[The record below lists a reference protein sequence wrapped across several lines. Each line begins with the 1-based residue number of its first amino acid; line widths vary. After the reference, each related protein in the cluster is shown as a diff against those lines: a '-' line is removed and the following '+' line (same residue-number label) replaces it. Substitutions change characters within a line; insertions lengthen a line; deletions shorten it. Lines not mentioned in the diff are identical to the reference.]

1 MQVHPHIAA
10 LRSDRA
16 PQRAAQAA
24 IHDAREDWARE
35 PGASELL
42 AELEAYGRGAPFESC
57 PMLEAVFTGQGEAE
71 RLMDALSRH
80 YCTAMAANPIGHP
93 PFRNGFDGMA
103 SSILLA
109 RSERAQLMLQA
120 REPGDMHNAGH
131 VFSDA
136 TRFDA
141 VLAGEAEARIVR
153 KVSEQDGQACFA
165 EEKVSLRSCQ
175 RYAFDLSSEALVI
188 DKVARRLVVLRLMR
202 VDDEPQPGREYCAT
216 SGRMLHQSAATIAIS
231 RQETIV
237 ALLGRMGR
245 TDAAPAIADLA
256 RSSGD
261 MSLRWQAVRE
271 ALALDSATGFAL
283 LGEIARTADDPL
295 AHQAGALRAQLLET
309 YPELARLETA

>member
-1 MQVHPHIAA
+1 MQVHPDIAA

-16 PQRAAQAA
+16 PQRAAQAVIQGA
-24 IHDAREDWARE
+24 KQDWAQE

-42 AELEAYGRGAPFESC
+42 ADLEAYGRGAPFEC
-57 PMLEAVFTGQGEAE
+57 CAMLEAVFIGQGEAE

-80 YCTAMAANPIGHP
+80 YCKAMAANPIGQP

-109 RSERAQLMLQA
+109 RCERAQLMLQA
-120 REPGDMHNAGH
+120 REPGDMHHSGY

-153 KVSEQDGQACFA
+153 KVSEHDGQARFA
-165 EEKVSLRSCQ
+165 EEAVSLRPGQ
-175 RYAFDLSSEALVI
+175 RYAFDLSSDTLVI
-188 DKVARRLVVLRLMR
+188 DQVARRLVALRLLR
-202 VDDEPQPGREYCAT
+202 TAEEPHPGREFCAA

-231 RQETIV
+231 RQETIL

-256 RSSGD
+256 RSGGD
-261 MSLRWQAVRE
+261 TSLRWQAVRE
-271 ALALDSATGFAL
+271 ALALDSATGFRL
-283 LGEIARTADDPL
+283 LGELARRAGDPL

-309 YPELARLETA
+309 HPELAQLEIA